1 MDKVTYAG
9 REAFYRLTCAG
20 GVRILAH
27 VSRPDQGRL
36 AAVGERLAM
45 ALPLARLHAFDPADG
60 RRVEVHA
67 VISRL
72 RVDFWTLVMV
82 LALAVLGVLLIWP
95 LSSIFTASFIDN
107 TTREP
112 TLGNY
117 ARVLGQPY
125 FQAALGN
132 SLIVGVG
139 GMLGAMLLGV
149 PLAALTARYV
159 IVGRDFLATLAVLAL
174 VSPPFIGAYAWIM
187 MLGRNGFVRLP
198 LEEIGIEVPSI
209 YGYFGII
216 LVFSLK
222 FYPFVFLLASSSL
235 RTINPSVEEAAEGLG
250 AGPWRRFFGVTLP
263 LVFPAVSAGALLT
276 FVLSLA
282 DFGTPAI
289 VGGKVR
295 VLATTAYNLFTS
307 EMTGNPGLASA
318 TSVVLIVLS
327 LVVVVLQRASVRRRN
342 VAGNLIRK
350 SAPKQ
355 LGPLASAAAHVV
367 CYAIVLASSLPSLVV
382 MYTSFRKTSG
392 PVFKPG
398 YGPRQLRAH
407 PAAKCRRSSATARRT
422 RSISVALIVVLG
434 SLIGYLVARSES
446 RVAGFLDSALF
457 IPYIVPGMVLG
468 LAFVVTFNVKPI
480 EITGTATIIVLMLF
494 IRRLPY
500 SGALQRVDPEADPG
514 SIEEAAVSLGASPAR
529 AFMKITLPLMLPG
542 IVAGALMSFITAI
555 NELSSSLI
563 LYVGRTMTMPV
574 RIYLSV
580 LDGEF
585 GTAAALST
593 ILLVASGAAV
603 YVVYWVSGRNESAFV

>member
-1 MDKVTYAG
+1 MN
-9 REAFYRLTCAG
+9 
-20 GVRILAH
+20 
-27 VSRPDQGRL
+27 
-36 AAVGERLAM
+36 
-45 ALPLARLHAFDPADG
+45 ARY
-60 RRVEVHA
+60 
-67 VISRL
+67 
-72 RVDFWTLVMV
+72 RVDFWTLV
-82 LALAVLGVLLIWP
+82 LIAAFGVVTLLLFWP

-125 FQAALGN
+125 FRAALVN

-139 GMLGAMLLGV
+139 GMLGAMLFGI
-149 PLAALTARYV
+149 PLAVLTTRYV
-159 IVGRDFLATLAVLAL
+159 IVGRNFLATLAVLAL

-187 MLGRNGFVRLP
+187 MLGRNGFVRTT
-198 LEEIGIEVPSI
+198 LESIGIELPSI
-209 YGYFGII
+209 YGFAGIL

-235 RTINPSVEEAAEGLG
+235 RTLNPSMDEAAEGLG
-250 AGPWRRFFGVTLP
+250 AGPWRRLFAVTLP

-276 FVLSLA
+276 FVLSIA

-289 VGGKVR
+289 VGGQVR

-318 TSVVLIVLS
+318 TSVVLITLS
-327 LVVVVLQRASVRRRN
+327 MAVVALQRWSVRQRN
-342 VAGNLIRK
+342 VAGSMLRK
-350 SAPKQ
+350 PAPKR
-355 LGPLASAAAHVV
+355 LALPASIVAHVI
-367 CYAIVLASSLPSLVV
+367 CYAIVIASSLPSAVV
-382 MYTSFRKTSG
+382 IYTSFRTTRG
-392 PVFKPG
+392 PVFHPG
-398 YGPRQLRAH
+398 YSLDSYARILREV
-407 PAAKCRRSSATARRT
+407 PQVISNSATYSLTA
-422 RSISVALIVVLG
+422 VVLIVIVG
-434 SLIGYLVARSES
+434 TLIGYVVARSES
-446 RVAGFLDSALF
+446 RFAGLLDSALF
-457 IPYIVPGMVLG
+457 IPYVVPGVVLG
-468 LAFVVTFNVKPI
+468 LAFVITFNVKPI

-500 SGALQRVDPEADPG
+500 AVRSSASILKQVRG
-514 SIEEAAVSLGASPAR
+514 SIEEAAISLGASPAR
-529 AFMKITLPLMLPG
+529 AFLMITMPLMLPG

-593 ILLVASGAAV
+593 ILLVASGLSV
-603 YVVYWVSGRNESAFV
+603 YVIFRVSGRNESAFV

>member
-1 MDKVTYAG
+1 VTA
-9 REAFYRLTCAG
+9 RPRL
-20 GVRILAH
+20 
-27 VSRPDQGRL
+27 
-36 AAVGERLAM
+36 
-45 ALPLARLHAFDPADG
+45 
-60 RRVEVHA
+60 
-67 VISRL
+67 
-72 RVDFWTLVMV
+72 DFWALVTAVAFAV
-82 LALAVLGVLLIWP
+82 LALLLVWP
-95 LSSIFTASFIDN
+95 LSSILSASFVDN

-117 ARVLGQPY
+117 ARVLGQPF

-132 SLIVGVG
+132 SLVVGIG

-149 PLAALTARYV
+149 PLAALTTRYV
-159 IVGRDFLATLAVLAL
+159 IKGRHLIGTLAVLSL

-187 MLGRNGFVRLP
+187 MLGRNGFIRVP
-198 LEEIGIEVPSI
+198 LEEMGLELPSI

-222 FYPFVFLLASSSL
+222 FYPFVFLLVSSSL
-235 RTINPSVEEAAEGLG
+235 ATINPSVEEAAEGLG
-250 AGPWRRFFGVTLP
+250 AGPWRRFFEVTLP
-263 LVFPAVSAGALLT
+263 LVFPAASAGALLT
-276 FVLSLA
+276 FVLSIA

-327 LVVVVLQRASVRRRN
+327 LAVVALQRAAVRKRN

-350 SAPKQ
+350 AAPKR
-355 LGPLASAAAHVV
+355 LNPLASAAAHLV

-382 MYTSFRKTSG
+382 IYTSFRKTSG
-392 PVFKPG
+392 PVFKEG
-398 YGPRQLRAH
+398 YGFDSYTKILREVPH
-407 PAAKCRRSSATARRT
+407 VISNSATYALV
-422 RSISVALIVVLG
+422 SVALIVVAG
-434 SLIGYLVARSES
+434 ALIGYLVARRES
-446 RVAGFLDSALF
+446 RWAGWLDGALF
-457 IPYIVPGMVLG
+457 VPYVVPGVVLG

-500 SGALQRVDPEADPG
+500 AVRSSASILKQIRG
-514 SIEEAAVSLGASPAR
+514 SIEEAAVSLGASPAS
-529 AFMKITLPLMLPG
+529 AFARITLPLMLPG

-593 ILLVASGAAV
+593 ILLVTSGIAV
-603 YVVYWVSGRNESAFV
+603 YAIYRVSGRNEGAFV

>member
-1 MDKVTYAG
+1 MRA
-9 REAFYRLTCAG
+9 
-20 GVRILAH
+20 
-27 VSRPDQGRL
+27 RP
-36 AAVGERLAM
+36 
-45 ALPLARLHAFDPADG
+45 
-60 RRVEVHA
+60 
-67 VISRL
+67 
-72 RVDFWTLVMV
+72 DFWTLVMLVAFVV
-82 LALAVLGVLLIWP
+82 LALLLIWP
-95 LSSIFTASFIDN
+95 LSSIFIASFIDN
-107 TTREP
+107 TTRQP

-117 ARVLGQPY
+117 VRVLGQPF
-125 FQAALGN
+125 FQTALVN

-139 GMLGAMLLGV
+139 GMAGAMLLGL
-149 PLAALTARYV
+149 PLAALTTRYV
-159 IVGRDFLATLAVLAL
+159 IAGRHFLSTLAVLAL

-187 MLGRNGFVRLP
+187 MLGRNGFVRVP
-198 LEEIGIEVPSI
+198 LEELGVELPSI
-209 YGYFGII
+209 YGYLGII

-235 RTINPSVEEAAEGLG
+235 ATINPSVEEAAEGLG

-307 EMTGNPGLASA
+307 EMGGNPGLASA
-318 TSVVLIVLS
+318 TSMVLIVLS
-327 LVVVVLQRASVRRRN
+327 MLVVALQRASVRKRN

-350 SAPKQ
+350 ATPKT
-355 LGPLASAAAHVV
+355 LGPLASAAAHAV

-382 MYTSFRKTSG
+382 VYTSFRKTSG
-392 PVFKPG
+392 PVFKEG
-398 YGPRQLRAH
+398 YGLDSYTRILREV
-407 PAAKCRRSSATARRT
+407 PQVISNSATYALV
-422 RSISVALIVVLG
+422 SVAMIIVVG
-434 SLIGYLVARSES
+434 SLVGYLVARRETKLASL
-446 RVAGFLDSALF
+446 LDSALF
-457 IPYIVPGMVLG
+457 IPYIVPGVVLG

-500 SGALQRVDPEADPG
+500 AVRSSASILKQIRG

-529 AFMKITLPLMLPG
+529 AFARITLPLMLPG

-593 ILLVASGAAV
+593 VLLVASGAAV
-603 YVVYWVSGRNESAFV
+603 YAVYRVSGRKESAFV

>member
-1 MDKVTYAG
+1 MKA
-9 REAFYRLTCAG
+9 AQRL
-20 GVRILAH
+20 
-27 VSRPDQGRL
+27 
-36 AAVGERLAM
+36 
-45 ALPLARLHAFDPADG
+45 
-60 RRVEVHA
+60 
-67 VISRL
+67 
-72 RVDFWTLVMV
+72 DFWTLVMI
-82 LALAVLGVLLIWP
+82 LAFAVIGVLLVWP

-107 TTREP
+107 TTRAP

-117 ARVLGQPY
+117 ARVLGQPF
-125 FQAALGN
+125 FQTALVN
-132 SLIVGVG
+132 SLVVGVG
-139 GMLGAMLLGV
+139 GMLGAMLLGL
-149 PLAALTARYV
+149 PLAALTTRYV
-159 IVGRDFLATLAVLAL
+159 IAGRNFLATLAVLAL

-187 MLGRNGFVRLP
+187 MLGRNGFVRVP
-198 LEEIGIEVPSI
+198 LEELGIELPSI
-209 YGYFGII
+209 YGFLGII

-235 RTINPSVEEAAEGLG
+235 ATLNPSVEEAAEGLG
-250 AGPWRRFFGVTLP
+250 AGPWRRFFDVTLP

-307 EMTGNPGLASA
+307 EMGGNPGLASA
-318 TSVVLIVLS
+318 TSIVLIVLS
-327 LVVVVLQRASVRRRN
+327 MAVVALQRASVRKRN

-350 SAPKQ
+350 AAPKP
-355 LGPLASAAAHVV
+355 LRPLASVAAHAI
-367 CYAIVLASSLPSLVV
+367 CYLIVLASSLPSLVV
-382 MYTSFRKTSG
+382 IYTSFRKTSG

-398 YGPRQLRAH
+398 YGLDSYARIIREIPQVI
-407 PAAKCRRSSATARRT
+407 SNSAVYALV
-422 RSISVALIVVLG
+422 SVALIVTLG
-434 SLIGYLVARSES
+434 TLIGYIVARRES
-446 RVAGFLDSALF
+446 RLAGLLDSALF
-457 IPYIVPGMVLG
+457 IPYIVPGVVLG
-468 LAFVVTFNVKPI
+468 LGFVVTFNVKPI

-500 SGALQRVDPEADPG
+500 AVRSSASILKQIRG

-529 AFMKITLPLMLPG
+529 AFAMITLPLMLPG

-593 ILLVASGAAV
+593 ILLVASGLAV
-603 YVVYWVSGRNESAFV
+603 FVVYRVSGRNESAFV

>member
-1 MDKVTYAG
+1 MKA
-9 REAFYRLTCAG
+9 AA
-20 GVRILAH
+20 
-27 VSRPDQGRL
+27 RP
-36 AAVGERLAM
+36 
-45 ALPLARLHAFDPADG
+45 
-60 RRVEVHA
+60 
-67 VISRL
+67 
-72 RVDFWTLVMV
+72 DFWTLVTL
-82 LALAVLGVLLIWP
+82 LAFAVLGVLLLWP
-95 LSSIFTASFIDN
+95 LSSIFGASFTDN
-107 TTREP
+107 ATREF
-112 TLGNY
+112 TLANY
-117 ARVLGQPY
+117 AKVLGQP
-125 FQAALGN
+125 FFRTALMN
-132 SLIVGVG
+132 TLIVGIG
-139 GMLGAMLLGV
+139 GMLGAMLLGL

-159 IVGRDFLATLAVLAL
+159 IRGRQFLATLAVLAL

-187 MLGRNGFVRLP
+187 MLGRNGFVRTT
-198 LEEIGIEVPSI
+198 LEEIGIELPSL
-209 YGYFGII
+209 YGYLGII

-250 AGPWRRFFGVTLP
+250 AGPWRRFFAVTLP

-276 FVLSLA
+276 FVLSVA

-289 VGGKVR
+289 VGGNVR

-307 EMTGNPGLASA
+307 EMGGNPGVASA
-318 TSVVLIVLS
+318 TSIVLIVLS
-327 LVVVVLQRASVRRRN
+327 LGVVALQRAAVRKRN
-342 VAGNLIRK
+342 VAGNLIRT
-350 SAPKQ
+350 SAPRK
-355 LGPLASAAAHVV
+355 LRPLPSFLAHIV

-382 MYTSFRKTSG
+382 IYTSFRKTSG

-398 YGPRQLRAH
+398 YGLDSYARILREV
-407 PAAKCRRSSATARRT
+407 PQVIGNSAVY
-422 RSISVALIVVLG
+422 SLIAVVLIAVAG
-434 SLIGYLVARSES
+434 SLIGYVVARRET
-446 RVAGFLDSALF
+446 RVGGLLDGLLF
-457 IPYIVPGMVLG
+457 IPYLVPGVVLG

-500 SGALQRVDPEADPG
+500 AVRSSASILKQIRG

-529 AFMKITLPLMLPG
+529 AFALITLPLMLPG

-585 GTAAALST
+585 GTAGALST
-593 ILLVASGAAV
+593 ILLVASGLAV
-603 YVVYWVSGRNESAFV
+603 YAVYRVSGRNESAFV

>member
-1 MDKVTYAG
+1 MKAIPRAGFWPLVTLLG
-9 REAFYRLTCAG
+9 F
-20 GVRILAH
+20 
-27 VSRPDQGRL
+27 
-36 AAVGERLAM
+36 
-45 ALPLARLHAFDPADG
+45 
-60 RRVEVHA
+60 A
-67 VISRL
+67 VI
-72 RVDFWTLVMV
+72 V
-82 LALAVLGVLLIWP
+82 VLLIWP
-95 LSSIFTASFIDN
+95 LSAIFTASFIDN

-112 TLGNY
+112 TLANY
-117 ARVLGQPY
+117 ARVLGQSY

-132 SLIVGVG
+132 SLIVGIG
-139 GMLGAMLLGV
+139 GMLGAMLLGI
-149 PLAALTARYV
+149 PLAALTTRYV

-187 MLGRNGFVRLP
+187 MLGRNGFVRLS
-198 LEEIGIEVPSI
+198 LEDLGIELPSI

-263 LVFPAVSAGALLT
+263 LVFPAISAAALLT
-276 FVLSLA
+276 FVLSIA
-282 DFGTPAI
+282 DFGTPSI

-307 EMTGNPGLASA
+307 EMGGNPGLASA
-318 TSVVLIVLS
+318 TSMVLIVLS
-327 LVVVVLQRASVRRRN
+327 MAVVALQRWSVRRRN
-342 VAGNLIRK
+342 VAGTLIRK
-350 SAPKQ
+350 PEPGR
-355 LGPLASAAAHVV
+355 LGTLASVAAHLV

-382 MYTSFRKTSG
+382 IYTSFKKTSG

-398 YGPRQLRAH
+398 FGLDSYARILRDV
-407 PAAKCRRSSATARRT
+407 PQVISNSAVYSLSA
-422 RSISVALIVVLG
+422 VVLIVILG
-434 SLIGYLVARSES
+434 TLIGYVVARRENRIAS
-446 RVAGFLDSALF
+446 VLDSALF
-457 IPYIVPGMVLG
+457 IPYIVPGVVLG
-468 LAFVVTFNVKPI
+468 LAFTVTFNVKPV
-480 EITGTATIIVLMLF
+480 EITGTAVIIVLMLF

-500 SGALQRVDPEADPG
+500 AVRSSAAILKQIRG

-529 AFMKITLPLMLPG
+529 AFAKITLPLMLPG

-593 ILLVASGAAV
+593 ILLVASGLAV
-603 YVVYWVSGRNESAFV
+603 YAVFWVSGRNESAFV